1 MKLTKISEN
10 IWHAFE
16 ENADDSL
23 LCRYNILN
31 TGTPLS
37 DDGLAECEGD
47 KVTLNAKRIVSF
59 LSEKS
64 GGGYR
69 IKIPLDKKERLF
81 GLGDATRKRI
91 MIRGMCADM
100 HVENVISYGPMAVM
114 LSDSGW
120 AFMLDSTYRS
130 FIDCAK
136 TDPDSI
142 VIDVTG
148 GKASFFLFR
157 ADSLK
162 GLVGLI
168 TKVSGRPVMLPEFA
182 YGLTL
187 VQNEATDARS
197 LLDDIRRMRDLDI
210 PCDTM
215 GLEPSWMET
224 FYDYTVYKK

>member
-1 MKLTKISEN
+1 MSASFRKSP
-10 IWHAFE
+10 A
-16 ENADDSL
+16 ADH
-23 LCRYNILN
+23 
-31 TGTPLS
+31 
-37 DDGLAECEGD
+37 
-47 KVTLNAKRIVSF
+47 
-59 LSEKS
+59 
-64 GGGYR
+64 R
-69 IKIPLDKKERLF
+69 IKIPLDKKERIF
-81 GLGDATRKRI
+81 GLGDATREKI

-168 TKVSGRPVMLPEFA
+168 TKGFRA
-182 YGLTL
+182 
-187 VQNEATDARS
+187 ARDAAGICLRS
-197 LLDDIRRMRDLDI
+197 DSR
-210 PCDTM
+210 
-215 GLEPSWMET
+215 S
-224 FYDYTVYKK
+224 K